1 MKSRVKQLLIFL
13 GGLFVGALV
22 VLIIMGRVSQQ
33 QYANS
38 YTLSVMEKAFEAT
51 ELRAH
56 RQDDLGKRIE
66 AMLPSGVMTIH
77 QHKEFQNAPYGMT
90 ALRTV
95 KNFYEVNSLPIPPE
109 ISDILNSIPSDH

>member
-56 RQDDLGKRIE
+56 RQDELAKRIE
-66 AMLPSGVMTIH
+66 AMLPEGVLAIN
-77 QHKEFQNAPYGMT
+77 QHKEFQTPAAASHRVFHP
-90 ALRTV
+90 
-95 KNFYEVNSLPIPPE
+95 
-109 ISDILNSIPSDH
+109 

>member
-22 VLIIMGRVSQQ
+22 VLIIMGRVSQR

-51 ELRAH
+51 KLRAH
-56 RQDDLGKRIE
+56 RQDDLGKRID
-66 AMLPSGVMTIH
+66 
-77 QHKEFQNAPYGMT
+77 
-90 ALRTV
+90 ALRYDR
-95 KNFYEVNSLPIPPE
+95 FADGQEL
-109 ISDILNSIPSDH
+109 L